1 MSISRGAVMREPVMR
16 GALARGCGVFRRL
29 GLFLFLVLFAAGL
42 RAQISFHS
50 ASQAYGVNA
59 PITLAGVGAAATRD
73 DCGSLTPAIPAGSAG
88 DLLIA
93 LVNARE
99 EDATLSKSAAWNAL
113 YAANYSGEN
122 LQVAVYWRI
131 ATGSDALTVTQS
143 GTCDSL
149 AAQVARFSGVSTT
162 SPFDG
167 TPGVTAQD
175 SGNVDAASTTTTS
188 AEAMLL
194 VAAVVADNRTVAEGT
209 GWDEAFD
216 SSLNVNRDLALS
228 LHYQLQSAAGSKSVS
243 NWDLSGGGND
253 MNAGIIFALRPAVA
267 GRRVD
272 LPVPAGTAQND
283 VLVAAITVRYHG
295 ATVTPPAGWTQVQ
308 DTPQSNGAGTCDSG
322 TTAGIRTLSYYKVAG
337 AAESTASFGYASNCN
352 DDGFAAAGMLR
363 FSGVDTASP
372 IIASAEATTGN
383 GTTHTAPALTP
394 GVANSMLV
402 TVHSYGSSRSW
413 NEGYAGVS
421 AMAERVDQR
430 SYNED
435 NVLGTTLAMYTQSIA
450 GTGSTNTRTAQG
462 AGDADNGATQSL
474 LLRPSGLNHLRIEH
488 DGAGVGCAPES
499 VTIKACADA
508 SCSSLYT
515 GTVSTTLAPASGWSA
530 GSAISFSGG
539 STTASLTATTAST
552 VTLGAASTSPA
563 PVVATRCFNGAS
575 ETCSLTFS
583 ACPAA
588 SCNSGAL
595 SAGVIN
601 TYYPG
606 VSVSGSTITLGSA
619 SGAST
624 GLAAGDL
631 VLVVQMQDAAIDTAN
646 GATYGTA
653 SSVNAGKYEY
663 ATVQSVG
670 VGSVTLSGAL
680 SNTYSA
686 LTPGNDS
693 TQQKTF
699 QVIRVPV
706 YSSGTLPAA
715 GLTAK
720 AWDGSTG
727 GVLAFDVIG
736 TLNLG
741 TGSVVD
747 VSGKGFRG
755 GGGYG
760 STSGS
765 GSTADYRTPAKS
777 NGANGAK
784 GEGIAGTPYRV
795 FNGSTTVSNA
805 WEGYP
810 NGSNARGAPANAGGG
825 GTDGNPSA
833 NDENTGG
840 GGGANKGAGGQGGIG
855 WCGAFDSGDPSPY
868 GCDNTGGFGG
878 KAVSALAAAQLTLG
892 GGGGAA
898 TSNNSTGT
906 PAGGVAS
913 SGAPGGGIVMI
924 RAGALSGTATI
935 NANGSDANDS
945 VRNDGSGGG
954 GAGGAVLVSA
964 ASGLNGLTVNARGGE
979 GGSNLVPPGSTSDPH
994 GPGGGGGGGFVVSST
1009 ATAGCTVSGGAS
1021 GVSYEGGVLFGAYG
1035 ATAGSVGSCV
1045 TGLSAAQIPG
1055 AALGQGPCAAL
1066 LHHYA
1071 ISYPLGNPGVT
1082 CEALAV
1088 RVTAHDSG
1096 EAEVVPAAGTQITL
1110 STTPAAGGW
1119 ALRTGG
1125 GSFSGGNQYTFDGI
1139 EKYAEFW
1146 LTQTT
1151 PTTAPHI
1158 DIDVSDGAKSEID
1171 GSASEDAKAQFV
1183 DTAFKYYDCSG
1194 AVPATCSEISINQQ
1208 IAGKPSSTAPGAQ
1221 TLYLRAVRQS
1231 STTGACTGGL
1241 SGAQAVGFAYE
1252 CDNPANCYGSDL
1264 LSINGGAGSLA
1275 VARNNDGSVS
1285 SSSGSYTS
1293 VNMTFSADGYA
1304 PFTFNYADAGAITL
1318 HARKVVA
1325 AGSGTPPSTAATI
1338 YGASNS
1344 FVVRPFA
1351 FELTAY
1357 RDALGDNP
1365 GASAADGSVFTSAGS
1380 PFKARLRSVAWQ
1392 AADDDPGASP
1402 AYDGLP
1408 NSGANLGD
1416 NATTPSFA
1424 WASSLAADASAGSFT
1439 PLAGDGGVL
1448 GELSPSPASLAATDF
1463 GAGVASYTPLA
1474 YSEVGSFTL
1483 RAAAAS
1489 YLGVSGIDVAG
1500 STRVGRFVPDHFT
1513 VTPGTL
1519 VNRAVAACAPAS
1531 AFTYAGEA
1539 MQLKDFTLSA
1549 RNALATPTVTKNYT
1563 GAFARLDGSLPA
1575 NFAFA
1580 AVDLADAV
1588 APLAARSFAAG
1599 SSPGDLG
1606 LLSSSGGW
1614 SAGVGTFVANVR
1626 LIRATGAAEGPYES
1640 FRLGIAPLDP
1650 DGVTVR
1656 GADKDLDITAPAD
1669 AANDKVLIGSTRVL
1683 FGRLW
1688 LGNAY
1693 GSDQRDL
1700 ALPFQTQYWNG
1711 TAFVKNTADNC
1722 TALATAHL
1730 AMGNPQGGLGAYAG
1744 PLAVSATVAG
1754 GGTITLSKPAGS
1766 ASGSVDLA
1774 VRLGSAGSPAN
1785 CANPALAGGTSAAL
1799 DYLSGKWC
1807 GSGYDRDPVARATFG
1822 VFGSHLKKGPIY
1834 IRENF

>member
-1 MSISRGAVMREPVMR
+1 MMKSVLLLLKRARFVSFIRAEVPKGLCGLSRFLRIALLGAALSPLGSAIAAVYTLPGSLPPGCSSASSTSFSCANLNLAWNDSIIVSNTGTTLTITNTFKPNGNNINTSSPAGGFTINAGTVDGSNYLRLNGNLNAANKLTLSSNSNDIAGNVTAGGDAEIGGKLSGTLTVGGDLSTGWATTITGNISAESISSG
-16 GALARGCGVFRRL
+16 GGSTYG
-29 GLFLFLVLFAAGL
+29 GDLVATDDDITTGTGD
-42 RAQISFHS
+42 QI
-50 ASQAYGVNA
+50 A
-59 PITLAGVGAAATRD
+59 
-73 DCGSLTPAIPAGSAG
+73 GSLTAKREIVLNSGTVVVGDAVSTHDEVTLKSSGSRVGGSVTAKEKVTLESGTSVGGSVTSTNDEVILKSSGSSVGGSVSAKNKVTLESGTSVGGNVTSLNSGVELKSSNATVGQCVTVDSNRTITLGWHAAVGGVCCQSGGTCGTACVANGSGYAMPALCTATPSLSIAGASASEG
-88 DLLIA
+88 
-93 LVNARE
+93 NA
-99 EDATLSKSAAWNAL
+99 ATS
-113 YAANYSGEN
+113 
-122 LQVAVYWRI
+122 
-131 ATGSDALTVTQS
+131 TMTFTVTQS
-143 GTCDSL
+143 AVSSL
-149 AAQVARFSGVSTT
+149 ATT
-162 SPFDG
+162 VNYATG
-167 TPGVTAQD
+167 NLTAT
-175 SGNVDAASTTTTS
+175 GAASC
-188 AEAMLL
+188 
-194 VAAVVADNRTVAEGT
+194 
-209 GWDEAFD
+209 
-216 SSLNVNRDLALS
+216 
-228 LHYQLQSAAGSKSVS
+228 
-243 NWDLSGGGND
+243 SGGADYVTTG
-253 MNAGIIFALRPAVA
+253 GVLTI
-267 GRRVD
+267 
-272 LPVPAGTAQND
+272 PAG
-283 VLVAAITVRYHG
+283 
-295 ATVTPPAGWTQVQ
+295 
-308 DTPQSNGAGTCDSG
+308 
-322 TTAGIRTLSYYKVAG
+322 
-337 AAESTASFGYASNCN
+337 
-352 DDGFAAAGMLR
+352 
-363 FSGVDTASP
+363 
-372 IIASAEATTGN
+372 ATTGTITVSVCGDVEHESDETFSVTLSSPSN
-383 GTTHTAPALTP
+383 AL
-394 GVANSMLV
+394 
-402 TVHSYGSSRSW
+402 
-413 NEGYAGVS
+413 
-421 AMAERVDQR
+421 
-430 SYNED
+430 
-435 NVLGTTLAMYTQSIA
+435 LGT
-450 GTGSTNTRTAQG
+450 
-462 AGDADNGATQSL
+462 
-474 LLRPSGLNHLRIEH
+474 
-488 DGAGVGCAPES
+488 S
-499 VTIKACADA
+499 VA
-508 SCSSLYT
+508 T
-515 GTVSTTLAPASGWSA
+515 GTIVNDDSA
-530 GSAISFSGG
+530 VAI
-539 STTASLTATTAST
+539 
-552 VTLGAASTSPA
+552 
-563 PVVATRCFNGAS
+563 
-575 ETCSLTFS
+575 
-583 ACPAA
+583 
-588 SCNSGAL
+588 CNSGAL